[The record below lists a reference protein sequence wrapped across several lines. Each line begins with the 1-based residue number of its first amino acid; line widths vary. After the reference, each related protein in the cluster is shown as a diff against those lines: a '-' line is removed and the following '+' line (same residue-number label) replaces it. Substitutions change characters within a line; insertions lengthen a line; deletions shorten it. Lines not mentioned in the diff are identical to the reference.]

1 MLLPA
6 ENEAGAVPRSPGASD
21 TKKEE
26 AVVGM
31 IPKNPIAVALGR
43 CGQARAAAGIVALAL
58 GIALTGAASAQ
69 SSADQPVRIVVSLA
83 PGGATDVG
91 SRLLAKAYT
100 EITGRQVV
108 VENRPGGG
116 GTVAAMAVKQSPP
129 DGNTLVVLDNGG
141 CCANALLNNV
151 GYDATKDFKPV
162 LMLWEYPLILV
173 VPADSPI
180 RSVQDLIEVGK
191 SKPGGLTYGSQGVA
205 TGGHILG
212 ELLAKAS
219 GLSLVHVPFRGAA
232 PAAMEVSTGRVDML
246 FASYASVK
254 SMIDGGKLRPIAS
267 SAEPG
272 TRVAV
277 PGFGDLPSM
286 ANVGFPSVT
295 FGAWF
300 LLLAPGET
308 PAAVVD
314 RLHADFS
321 KALRSNHVQPALE
334 KLQMIVRKDTTP
346 AAVSDRM
353 TQEIAKVTPIIESL
367 RRNEVGK

>member
-1 MLLPA
+1 MLSR
-6 ENEAGAVPRSPGASD
+6 EVSKGSNTTSGRSEAIRAIIGAFIL
-21 TKKEE
+21 T
-26 AVVGM
+26 
-31 IPKNPIAVALGR
+31 LGIVL
-43 CGQARAAAGIVALAL
+43 ADPAAAQPS
-58 GIALTGAASAQ
+58 T
-69 SSADQPVRIVVSLA
+69 DQPVRIVVSLA

-116 GTVAAMAVKQSPP
+116 GTVAAMAVKQALP

-151 GYDATKDFKPV
+151 GFDAIKDFKPV

-173 VPADSPI
+173 VPADSTI
-180 RSVQDLIEVGK
+180 RSVQDLIEAGK
-191 SKPGGLTYGSQGVA
+191 SKRGGLTYGSQGVA

-232 PAAMEVSTGRVDML
+232 PAATEVSTGRVDML

-254 SMIDGGKLRPIAS
+254 PMIDSGNLRPIAS

-272 TRVAV
+272 MHVSV
-277 PGFGDLPSM
+277 PGFGILPSM
-286 ANVGFPSVT
+286 ADLGFPAVT

-300 LLLAPGET
+300 MLLAPGET
-308 PAAVVD
+308 PSAVVEK
-314 RLHADFS
+314 LHADLS
-321 KALRSNHVQPALE
+321 KALRSSEVQPALE

-353 TQEIAKVTPIIESL
+353 RQEIAKVTPIIESL
-367 RRNEVGK
+367 KRNEIAK

>member
-1 MLLPA
+1 M
-6 ENEAGAVPRSPGASD
+6 AVIICM
-21 TKKEE
+21 TE
-26 AVVGM
+26 M
-31 IPKNPIAVALGR
+31 
-43 CGQARAAAGIVALAL
+43 
-58 GIALTGAASAQ
+58 ASAQ
-69 SSADQPVRIVVSLA
+69 PSFDHPIRLVISLA

-151 GYDATKDFKPV
+151 GYDGMKDFKPV

-173 VPADSPI
+173 VPADSAI
-180 RSVQDLIEVGK
+180 SSVQDLISSGK
-191 SKPGGLTYGSQGVA
+191 SKRNGLTYGSQGAA

-232 PAAMEVSTGRVDML
+232 PAATEVSTGRVDML

-272 TRVAV
+272 TRVSV
-277 PGFGDLPSM
+277 PGFGELPSM
-286 ANVGFPSVT
+286 ADLGFPTVT

-300 LLLAPGET
+300 MILAPNET
-308 PAAVVD
+308 PSSVIE
-314 RLHADFS
+314 RLHTDFS
-321 KALRSNHVQPALE
+321 KALRSSDVLPALD
-334 KLQMIVRKDTTP
+334 KLQMIVPKDTSP
-346 AAVSDRM
+346 QAVRERM
-353 TQEIAKVTPIIESL
+353 AQEIATVTPIINSL
-367 RRNEVGK
+367 QRNEGGR